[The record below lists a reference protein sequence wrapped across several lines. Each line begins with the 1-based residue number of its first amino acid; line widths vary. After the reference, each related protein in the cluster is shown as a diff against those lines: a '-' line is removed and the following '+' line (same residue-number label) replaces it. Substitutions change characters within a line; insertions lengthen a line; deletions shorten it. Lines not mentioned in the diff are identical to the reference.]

1 MPPEFAFPRALR
13 SDPEAD
19 FDDRFGTEVESLLY
33 LMELRWEKRFR
44 CTTPTCKSTEAWL
57 TEDLRWSCAGCRQ
70 KVSVTAGTIL
80 DRQRIQIR
88 SWLAVAWYITSRS
101 IPVGAADLR
110 RELHLTYQ
118 TARTVLHKLRTAMRR
133 SAQRPLR
140 GPVEVAVIYL
150 RQGKQGVLKPR
161 IRGRFPIAIAVG
173 VSRKKGLGRLHLCRI
188 QDNSDDGLVSF
199 VCDVVK
205 PGAEVRT
212 VRPHN
217 SLYER
222 GYNHVRV
229 GHSANS
235 DSTRAL
241 LLGVG
246 KVALEL
252 EKWLGWIQWRRPLQ
266 KSITASQLDYYLYE
280 FAFRFNSDDSGPN
293 LLFER
298 LVKYALATPP
308 TPLRASRAGQRK

>member
-1 MPPEFAFPRALR
+1 
-13 SDPEAD
+13 
-19 FDDRFGTEVESLLY
+19 
-33 LMELRWEKRFR
+33 
-44 CTTPTCKSTEAWL
+44 
-57 TEDLRWSCAGCRQ
+57 
-70 KVSVTAGTIL
+70 
-80 DRQRIQIR
+80 
-88 SWLAVAWYITSRS
+88 
-101 IPVGAADLR
+101 
-110 RELHLTYQ
+110 
-118 TARTVLHKLRTAMRR
+118 
-133 SAQRPLR
+133 
-140 GPVEVAVIYL
+140 
-150 RQGKQGVLKPR
+150 
-161 IRGRFPIAIAVG
+161 
-173 VSRKKGLGRLHLCRI
+173 
-188 QDNSDDGLVSF
+188 
-199 VCDVVK
+199 VVK

-222 GYNHVRV
+222 GYNHVWV

-252 EKWLGWIQWRRPLQ
+252 EKWLGWIQWRRPFQ